1 MGGIVST
8 YLLFALLQSEIRC
21 NDCKDD
27 EKINCVMLT
36 SMFNI
41 CNVNIENAAKLC
53 PKTCNLCYYPNGNW
67 AEWSSWSACS
77 VTCDNASQAL
87 TITCTKPPPESHG
100 NDCEGSNKDYKRTVL
115 GPCPVQNLTATGL
128 IGQLGQRV
136 QSRVVIT
143 RKQEQEHVLILHLP
157 TTVRTVKGLLMITS
171 HVFEIL
177 VQLVSVLCNMWKRHA
192 I

>member
-53 PKTCNLCYYPNGNW
+53 PKTCNLCY
-67 AEWSSWSACS
+67 
-77 VTCDNASQAL
+77 T
-87 TITCTKPPPESHG
+87 
-100 NDCEGSNKDYKRTVL
+100 
-115 GPCPVQNLTATGL
+115 LTATGL

-143 RKQEQEHVLILHLP
+143 RKQEQEHVLILHLH

-177 VQLVSVLCNMWKRHA
+177 VQFTSVTGMIRYHPEIGHRRVATFEEAGKVAKLYAKY
-192 I
+192 